1 MSTSS
6 DTGKQDNEIDQIQS
20 PERISVDASSQ
31 SESPYQGSLVAFEE
45 TFLGPLPPPETL
57 AQYEQVLPGS
67 AERIMVMAE
76 NQAEHRQSLE
86 ETVKTVIEG
95 DSKRELK
102 ERTYGRVVWRPSFH
116 LYDNLR
122 YISHLQRA

>member
-1 MSTSS
+1 MSTFS
-6 DTGKQDNEIDQIQS
+6 DADRQDDGIEQIQS
-20 PERISVDASSQ
+20 SELISVDASSQ
-31 SESPYQGSLVAFEE
+31 SELPYQGPVVAFKE
-45 TFLGPLPPPETL
+45 TFLGPLPPPEIL
-57 AQYEQVLPGS
+57 AQYEQILPGS

-95 DSKRELK
+95 DSKR
-102 ERTYGRVVWRPSFH
+102 RTYGSLVWRSSFH

-122 YISHLQRA
+122 YISHL